1 MEQSSVMLF
10 YENRFILWKK
20 MCYQALASLIISQFK
35 SIFKILLPLPLFFFL
50 IFFYSWI
57 NYFVHLSILYF
68 STFSFLSFLYNPHFY
83 QYNPLFIFLFSTL
96 LLLLSLLFWSLLL
109 LKLSSLLLLLL
120 CLLLLLLLFLLYLFI
135 YFFFQAHI

>member
-1 MEQSSVMLF
+1 
-10 YENRFILWKK
+10 
-20 MCYQALASLIISQFK
+20 MCYLTLASLIISQFK

-50 IFFYSWI
+50 IFYSWI

-83 QYNPLFIFLFSTL
+83 QYNPLFLFLFSTL
-96 LLLLSLLFWSLLL
+96 LLLLSLLFLSLLL

-120 CLLLLLLLFLLYLFI
+120 CLLLLLLFLLLLLLFLLYLFI